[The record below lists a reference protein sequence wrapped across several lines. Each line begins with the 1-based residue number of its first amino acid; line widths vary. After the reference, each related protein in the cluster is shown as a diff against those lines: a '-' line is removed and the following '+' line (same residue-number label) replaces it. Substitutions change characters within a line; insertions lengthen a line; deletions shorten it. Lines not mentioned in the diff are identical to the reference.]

1 MNRRQYLAVS
11 TAALSGLAGCLGDT
25 EYTIS
30 SVETEDD
37 SHPLA
42 LDVTAVDRN
51 IAIESPGRLD
61 ITLRN
66 TGTQGVIIK
75 NTGTWPLGVLGLT
88 PAGESR
94 ISDILLVTDEYA
106 EADTVEIQPNGA
118 SKDNAPLTGTLAATE
133 SIERQYELD
142 GRRVS
147 AAGTYTLQ
155 GYFDAVPLS
164 YRTDE
169 NADWVAYRPSVTVTL
184 TEQSVL
190 L

>member
-1 MNRRQYLAVS
+1 MNRRQYLTVS

-30 SVETEDD
+30 SVETEGD

-42 LDVTAVDRN
+42 LDVTVADRN
-51 IAIESPGRLD
+51 IAIESPGQLD

-66 TGTQGVIIK
+66 TGTQDVMIK
-75 NTGTWPLGVLGLT
+75 NTGVWPLGVLGLV
-88 PAGESR
+88 PADASESVA
-94 ISDILLVTDEYA
+94 ILLLTDEYEKA
-106 EADTVEIQPNGA
+106 STVEIQPNGA
-118 SKDNAPLTGTLAATE
+118 SRSNDPHTGTLGADE

-142 GRRVS
+142 GQRVS
-147 AAGTYTLQ
+147 DAGTYTLQ

-164 YRTDE
+164 YRTGED
-169 NADWVAYRPSVTVTL
+169 ADWVAYHPSVTVTL

-190 L
+190 S